1 MSPGNPCITHHSLDS
16 TSTDERLNKDL
27 TEYISSRVKVTAES
41 QSSNRIKKNTTQKLT
56 KYLISKACG
65 SFLYVKQVLDF
76 IEKGLLVVKAGSF
89 RVLPENLSEFYQ
101 LAFNLKFSSS
111 ESFSQVSDIL
121 SISLASLQPMN
132 LQELFFIFSAL
143 SLKSDVGWNEFNQR
157 YQLLSEF
164 LVMRQ
169 DGSVMCFHPTLR
181 DWLLRRRDGESTKFQ
196 CDF

>member
-1 MSPGNPCITHHSLDS
+1 MDS

-89 RVLPENLSEFYQ
+89 RVLPENLSKFY
-101 LAFNLKFSSS
+101 
-111 ESFSQVSDIL
+111 
-121 SISLASLQPMN
+121 
-132 LQELFFIFSAL
+132 
-143 SLKSDVGWNEFNQR
+143 
-157 YQLLSEF
+157 
-164 LVMRQ
+164 
-169 DGSVMCFHPTLR
+169 
-181 DWLLRRRDGESTKFQ
+181 
-196 CDF
+196 